1 MRNLITG
8 LLLFIVGQSL
18 IWFQTN
24 GQFIWP
30 WFKRNPLIVSLI
42 AGTGISYMFILATRL
57 VADYYDGAL
66 WPGRFIAQASGIVI
80 FAGLTFVLLDEVD
93 AALDEANS
101 FKLGGILKE
110 LSSLFGLN

>member
-30 WFKRNPLIVSLI
+30 WFKRNPLIISLI

-80 FAGLTFVLLDEVD
+80 FAGLTFVLLDE
-93 AALDEANS
+93 
-101 FKLGGILKE
+101 GITMKTAI
-110 LSSLFGLN
+110 SLILAFTIIAIQILWN